1 MNYVWREVDLL
12 AENLAEG
19 IREQEAMAKRT
30 IAEANVES
38 ANILASAQAEAEQL
52 IKSNKQLCHRQWREK
67 VAETEEKA
75 DAEAKNIFAKGEE
88 EAKLYYEEKKD
99 SVEAVAKWLVK
110 EVVASYGS
118 HADE

>member
-1 MNYVWREVDLL
+1 MDLL

-19 IREQEAMAKRT
+19 IREQETMAKK
-30 IAEANVES
+30 IVAEANDES
-38 ANILASAQAEAEQL
+38 ANILATAQSDAEQL
-52 IKSNKQLCHRQWREK
+52 IKANKQQCHRQWREK
-67 VAETEEKA
+67 VTETEKNA
-75 DAEAKNIFAKGEE
+75 DAEAKKIFAEGEE
-88 EAKLYYEEKKD
+88 EAKLYYDEKKG